1 MKSLLRAALINSFSL
16 YVLSQILS
24 GVRVSGGLST
34 YILAGVVLAV
44 IYKILK
50 PVLNIISLPLNIIT
64 LGATSFLINI
74 ALFYIATSIIPG
86 ISITAFTLNG
96 FSFAGF
102 VIPTMHLNTFFAYAA
117 AALAQSVLVSFIS
130 WLRK

>member
-1 MKSLLRAALINSFSL
+1 MKSLLRAALINSFCL

-34 YILAGVVLAV
+34 YILAGVVLAL

-102 VIPTMHLNTFFAYAA
+102 VIPTLHFNTFFAYAT
-117 AALAQSVLVSFIS
+117 AALVQSVLVSFIS